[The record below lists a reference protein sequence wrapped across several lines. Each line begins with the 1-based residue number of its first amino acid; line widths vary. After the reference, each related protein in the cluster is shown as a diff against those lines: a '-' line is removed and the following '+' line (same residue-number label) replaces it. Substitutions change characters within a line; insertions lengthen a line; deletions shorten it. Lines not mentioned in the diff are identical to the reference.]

1 MQVVQIRSYSTDY
14 IGTKIHRTEES
25 GKWRFTS
32 FYGSPEVT
40 RRKTSWETLAR
51 LSQESFMPWLCT
63 GDFNKVLFQ
72 QEKTGIAKPEWQICD
87 FRNALQQSNLLDI
100 SYEGRSSLG
109 GIERSIPIQSGRI
122 WIELVVICQGDPNTL
137 MHE

>member
-100 SYEGRSSLG
+100 SYEGSKFTWWNRKEHPHTVRAYLDRACGNMPGRS
-109 GIERSIPIQSGRI
+109 QY
-122 WIELVVICQGDPNTL
+122 PNA
-137 MHE
+137 